1 MTSAHKTPLNK
12 RLQPRAGFTLLEIM
26 VTMAIISIILG
37 SAVLFLANQSN
48 GELDKLA
55 QQTQIMAK
63 QTLRKAKLEER
74 PFSIYITPR
83 EIWVQPENMP
93 LDDEDI
99 TPPKSSLIVPQ
110 GVRISLLTD
119 PDEDWFTLAKNDDP
133 FIWTF
138 TQSGLCDS
146 LEIQFEDDD
155 GIQTIA
161 FHSLTAGEVIDE
173 D

>member
-1 MTSAHKTPLNK
+1 
-12 RLQPRAGFTLLEIM
+12 
-26 VTMAIISIILG
+26 MAIISIILG
-37 SAVLFLANQSN
+37 SAVLFIANQSN
-48 GELDKLA
+48 GALDQLA

-63 QTLRKAKLEER
+63 ETLRKAKLEER

-83 EIWVQPENMP
+83 EIWVQPESMQ
-93 LDDEDI
+93 LEEEDAI
-99 TPPKSSLIVPQ
+99 APQSSLIVPQ
-110 GVRISLLTD
+110 GVRVSLLTN
-119 PDEDWFTLAKNDDP
+119 PDEDWFTLGKNDAP

-138 TQSGLCDS
+138 TQSGLCDF

-161 FHSLTAGEVIDE
+161 FHSLTAGEIIDE